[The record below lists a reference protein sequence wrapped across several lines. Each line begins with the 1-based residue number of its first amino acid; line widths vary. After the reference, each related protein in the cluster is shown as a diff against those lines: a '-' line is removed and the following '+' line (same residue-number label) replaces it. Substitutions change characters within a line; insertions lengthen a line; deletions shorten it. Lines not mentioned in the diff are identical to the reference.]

1 MCCGQPG
8 CKCKTQ
14 PKWIQKAMSAKGK
27 KGAPRGAGTL
37 TAQAKEH
44 NMSVAAFAKNVEAN
58 PDKYYTIT
66 KQRVQMYRN
75 MTKK

>member
-1 MCCGQPG
+1 MCCGKPG

-14 PKWIQKAMSAKGK
+14 LKWIQKDLSNKGK
-27 KGAPRGAGTL
+27 KYAPRGEGTL

-44 NMSVAAFAKNVEAN
+44 IMSVKAFAKNVEAH

-75 MTKK
+75 MTK